1 MLDHPFSIL
10 GWIVATI
17 GFLLLL
23 AWVPTEVPSGSFG
36 GQSTQVF
43 NAHKSAISS
52 AVMSIGFVMVIAG
65 TVARG
70 FDRLSSANLGVAR
83 ASRANDRSSEF
94 SSRSVPQDEITQGA
108 DLSEIVEV
116 VRVKDRQGNYRDVKV
131 SKNGAAILQT
141 INGQKAFSS
150 VDEAKA
156 YLA

>member
-10 GWIVATI
+10 GWIVATV

-23 AWVPTEVPSGSFG
+23 AWVPTEIPSGSFG

-43 NAHKSAISS
+43 NAYKASISS

-70 FDRLSSANLGVAR
+70 FDRLSSATSSVA
-83 ASRANDRSSEF
+83 AVSSTNDRPAEVTT
-94 SSRSVPQDEITQGA
+94 RSVPQEEIIQGSNLA
-108 DLSEIVEV
+108 EIIEV
-116 VRVKDRQGNYRDVKV
+116 VRIKDRQGNDRELKV
-131 SKNGAAILQT
+131 SKNGAAVLQT

-150 VDEAKA
+150 VDAARA

>member
-43 NAHKSAISS
+43 NAYKAAISS

-70 FDRLSSANLGVAR
+70 FERLSSANLGFATE
-83 ASRANDRSSEF
+83 SSANARSSEF
-94 SSRSVPQDEITQGA
+94 STRSVLQDEITQGA
-108 DLSEIVEV
+108 DLSEIVEIV
-116 VRVKDRQGNYRDVKV
+116 TVKDRQGNDREVKV
-131 SKNGAAILQT
+131 SKSGAAILQT
-141 INGQKAFSS
+141 VNGQKAFSS

>member
-1 MLDHPFSIL
+1 MLDHPFAIL
-10 GWIVATI
+10 GWIVASI

-23 AWVPTEVPSGSFG
+23 AWVPTSVPSGSFG

-70 FDRLSSANLGVAR
+70 FERLFLANLSLTSV
-83 ASRANDRSSEF
+83 SSTNDRSTELSA
-94 SSRSVPQDEITQGA
+94 RSLPQDEITQES

-116 VRVKDRQGNYRDVKV
+116 LSIKDRQGNDRQVKV
-131 SKNGAAILQT
+131 SKSGAVVLQT
-141 INGQKAFSS
+141 VNGQKAFSS
-150 VDEAKA
+150 VDEARA

>member
-23 AWVPTEVPSGSFG
+23 AWVPTEVPSGTFG

-43 NAHKSAISS
+43 NAYKASISS

-70 FDRLSSANLGVAR
+70 FERLSSASLGVATG
-83 ASRANDRSSEF
+83 ATVNDRSSEF
-94 SSRSVPQDEITQGA
+94 STSSVLQDEITQGA
-108 DLSEIVEV
+108 DLSEIVEIV
-116 VRVKDRQGNYRDVKV
+116 TVKDRQGNDREAKV
-131 SKNGAAILQT
+131 SKSGSAILQT
-141 INGQKAFSS
+141 VNGQKAFSS

>member
-70 FDRLSSANLGVAR
+70 FDRLSSSNLDVA
-83 ASRANDRSSEF
+83 SVLSANDRPTEVTT
-94 SSRSVPQDEITQGA
+94 RPVPQEEITQGG
-108 DLSEIVEV
+108 DLAQIVEV
-116 VRVKDRQGNYRDVKV
+116 VRVKDRQGNDREVRV
-131 SKNGAAILQT
+131 SKNGAAVLQT

-150 VDEAKA
+150 VDEARA